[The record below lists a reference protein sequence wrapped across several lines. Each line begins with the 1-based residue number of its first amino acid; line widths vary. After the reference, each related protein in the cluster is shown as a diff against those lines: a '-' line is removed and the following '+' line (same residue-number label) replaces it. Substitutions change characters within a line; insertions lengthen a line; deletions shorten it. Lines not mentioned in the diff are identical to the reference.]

1 LFYIKI
7 LLFYLMK
14 PLIYMNTSIPSDI
27 LSQTLQKIE
36 GAYAPATIRAFKADF
51 NTFII
56 YCEENQSDSLPTHPT
71 IVSNYI
77 DILSNGKFTSA
88 YIRRILVSISTI
100 HKLNRYED
108 PTKDCDVQLA
118 MRRMHRK
125 LGRSSKQVM
134 GINRGALNEMLKST
148 DDSLHGIRDRALL
161 LVAYDTLCR
170 RSEMVDLLVD
180 DIKFN
185 PSDNEKDKLI
195 SMKLRKSKTDQ
206 NSQGKWLRLS
216 LSATVA
222 VEDWLAKSGIHSGPI
237 FRGINRANQISENL
251 GAGQIARIYKK
262 LAKKANL
269 DCATIKNISGH
280 SMRVGA
286 AQDLAKE
293 GASMPVIMNRG
304 RWSKTDTVMRYVEQM

>member
-1 LFYIKI
+1 MKLAQLHQDNASR
-7 LLFYLMK
+7 LL
-14 PLIYMNTSIPSDI
+14 I
-27 LSQTLQKIE
+27 QTLQRIE

-56 YCEENQSDSLPTHPT
+56 YCQEYQTNPLPTHPSV
-71 IVSNYI
+71 ISNYI
-77 DILSNGKFTSA
+77 DSLSDGKFTSA

-100 HKLNRYED
+100 HKLNRLED

-125 LGRSSKQVM
+125 LGRSSKQVL
-134 GINRGALNEMLKST
+134 GINRDLLNEILKST
-148 DDSLHGIRDRALL
+148 DNSLHGTRDRALL

-170 RSEMVDLLVD
+170 RSEIVNLLVD
-180 DIKFN
+180 DIKFRL
-185 PSDNEKDKLI
+185 SEGRMDRLM
-195 SMKLRKSKTDQ
+195 SVQLRKSKTDQ
-206 NSQGKWLRLS
+206 DCQGKWLHLS
-216 LSATVA
+216 LSATAA
-222 VEDWLAKSGIHSGPI
+222 VEDWLAKSEVHSGPI
-237 FRGINRANQISENL
+237 FRGITRANQITENL

-286 AQDLAKE
+286 AQDLVKE